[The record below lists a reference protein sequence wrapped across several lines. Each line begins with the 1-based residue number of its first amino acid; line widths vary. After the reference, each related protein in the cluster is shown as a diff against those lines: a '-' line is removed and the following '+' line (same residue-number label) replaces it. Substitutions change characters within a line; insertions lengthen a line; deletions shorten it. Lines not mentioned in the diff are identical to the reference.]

1 MEIMM
6 QLVSVCNCITCFFFS
21 FLFTCLVPGADRWE
35 GRKRWRLLRRS
46 RWLNGR
52 NESERGENKKEEE
65 KKENSLVVEG
75 LLFSPA
81 ENTQWRS
88 SVNTATCMQ
97 AQEKVA
103 ASTTLGHLWLCHQCR
118 QAWLFGSTGHS
129 GSLNIDLVRSACQ
142 HCPAIAITWP
152 TSTCDVR

>member
-1 MEIMM
+1 MRTGEK
-6 QLVSVCNCITCFFFS
+6 
-21 FLFTCLVPGADRWE
+21 E
-35 GRKRWRLLRRS
+35 GRGEGCCDGHDDLTDGMR
-46 RWLNGR
+46 
-52 NESERGENKKEEE
+52 ESEVKTKKEEE

-103 ASTTLGHLWLCHQCR
+103 ASTTLGHL
-118 QAWLFGSTGHS
+118 
-129 GSLNIDLVRSACQ
+129 
-142 HCPAIAITWP
+142 
-152 TSTCDVR
+152 